1 MLLLIVWYGMDMHPP
16 FVWHAAVML
25 IPKNAKLNLSS
36 TSNYRVI
43 ALSCIFSKILD
54 KIIMSL
60 QSEYLM
66 TSKLQFGFKEHS
78 SNIMCSTLLV
88 ETVNI
93 MYPIILQFMSY

>member
-1 MLLLIVWYGMDMHPP
+1 MDMHPP
-16 FVWHAAVML
+16 FVWHAAVLL
-25 IPKNAKLNLSS
+25 IPKNAKINLSG

-54 KIIMSL
+54 TIIMSL